1 MLRNCCRCLICVL
14 ILIILEYI
22 YIKRSKNFCNRQ
34 WYRLNPYYT
43 GIHLHL
49 GLISVALIGLFVLI
63 LIILEYIYI
72 VKDWIGEQFQRRL
85 NPYYTGIHLHF
96 SAQSHEEGRQ
106 LCLNPYYTGIHL
118 HLNWQPM
125 PNPCGVLILII
136 LEYIYITCNSRNAA
150 DKACLNPYYT
160 GIHLHILIIRLL

>member
-1 MLRNCCRCLICVL
+1 MYLSAC
-14 ILIILEYI
+14 
-22 YIKRSKNFCNRQ
+22 
-34 WYRLNPYYT
+34 LNPYYT
-43 GIHLHL
+43 GIHLHGSSCRCKKNFIQCL
-49 GLISVALIGLFVLI
+49 NPYYTGIHLHIQSSLTSVAIFVLI